1 MKNLNFCTVIII
13 TSFFLSSCGKQPTE
27 VVKASL
33 EKNSLEC
40 MLALTTPIKSMEEL
54 KENSGDFLGALGQL
68 GEAFTNLGEKASS
81 VSGRSWLLEESDD
94 KAKVTMTIKTQDTKF
109 DCIFESDDDK
119 TWTLTKVDRNGET
132 VFDLISHTENQ
143 AKNEKLKEEV
153 AILEK
158 ERKERER
165 VEAIKTWQEKSYSNV
180 DYKYYRKRHVD
191 SQSDHAGSELDI
203 ICDPDGVRVKFDD
216 GKLRF
221 DDQPQVPFFFS
232 SGDTV
237 KEMKFDLT
245 SNGAIGKFKDSSYGI
260 GSVYTDLTESERF
273 IAALETYE
281 TVVVKKTTFNID
293 DLSQVPC
300 LR

>member
-237 KEMKFDLT
+237 KEMKFDLR
-245 SNGAIGKFKDSSYGI
+245 
-260 GSVYTDLTESERF
+260 SERNGECDTGEQK
-273 IAALETYE
+273 LYE
-281 TVVVKKTTFNID
+281 HPLHISTAE
-293 DLSQVPC
+293 L
-300 LR
+300 L